1 MSIGLSDQKILRE
14 VYRIY
19 ETLSK
24 SMYAKDRVNASGR
37 FFNTPAEKL
46 RLFDQNCQGWQWIH
60 AAATFCVHAQN
71 SPSTVVHGCTTVE
84 DGSNGLTDS
93 IFPRFISTLP
103 DAFTHLLEKCAK
115 F

>member
-14 VYRIY
+14 VYWIY

-46 RLFDQNCQGWQWIH
+46 RLFDQNCQGWQWFHIV
-60 AAATFCVHAQN
+60 AMFWYNQN
-71 SPSTVVHGCTTVE
+71 SPSTDVHGCTTVE
-84 DGSNGLTDS
+84 DGSNGLAVS
-93 IFPRFISTLP
+93 IFPRFIVTLP
-103 DAFTHLLEKCAK
+103 DAVVLLDR
-115 F
+115 